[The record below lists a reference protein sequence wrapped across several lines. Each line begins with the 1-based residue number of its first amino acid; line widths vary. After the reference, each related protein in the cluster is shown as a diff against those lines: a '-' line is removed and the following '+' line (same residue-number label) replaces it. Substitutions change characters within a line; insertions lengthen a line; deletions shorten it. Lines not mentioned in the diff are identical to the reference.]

1 MNQRTRDML
10 WRGAQHHWTG
20 AEDHVVAVYAWFD
33 AVNPEQRLWSA
44 ATISAMLQA
53 PTQRQGCLAGLRRSL
68 GERPARR
75 GPKMDRYDAALAGL
89 DALDAL
95 LSDGGEL

>member
-1 MNQRTRDML
+1 MKQRTRDLL
-10 WRGAQHHWTG
+10 WLGAQHHWTG

-53 PTQRQGCLAGLRRSL
+53 PTQRQTCLAALRERLGVSPSRS
-68 GERPARR
+68 
-75 GPKMDRYDAALAGL
+75 GPKLKRYDAALAGL